1 MVFIFNGIHSSLSLL
16 TDNCIILWPDRTHLR
31 TLQNVTVLLGKCCK
45 HLIYLL
51 SSFRQTFN
59 LVPEIHYVLLMWQSI
74 MKQSSV
80 ALKFRS
86 LFIKC
91 GSKLQF
97 LWQLSFSFFKPTTQV
112 LTAFFK
118 ASPSEIS
125 MLRWFFQNE
134 SSWFTKKIANIS
146 LFHWSLNF

>member
-1 MVFIFNGIHSSLSLL
+1 MVDIHLRVCWTETL
-16 TDNCIILWPDRTHLR
+16 TDNCKILWPDQTHLC

-45 HLIYLL
+45 HLINLL
-51 SSFRQTFN
+51 SFFRQTFN
-59 LVPEIHYVLLMWQSI
+59 LVPEIHNVLLMWQSI

-80 ALKFRS
+80 ALKFWS

-97 LWQLSFSFFKPTTQV
+97 LRQLSFGFFEPTTQV

-125 MLRWFFQNE
+125 VLRLFCRNE
-134 SSWFTKKIANIS
+134 SSQLTKKTVKIKIQIIS
-146 LFHWSLNF
+146 LIT

>member
-1 MVFIFNGIHSSLSLL
+1 MVYIHLRVCWTETFN
-16 TDNCIILWPDRTHLR
+16 DNCIILWPDRTHLR

-45 HLIYLL
+45 HLINLL

-59 LVPEIHYVLLMWQSI
+59 LVPEIHNVLLMWQSI

-80 ALKFRS
+80 TLKFWS

-97 LWQLSFSFFKPTTQV
+97 LWQLSFGFFKPTTQV

-125 MLRWFFQNE
+125 VLRLFCRNE
-134 SSWFTKKIANIS
+134 SPQLTKKTTKIKIQIIS
-146 LFHWSLNF
+146 LIT